1 MIRNVMDV
9 STDGLFLN
17 QRRGLLVVSEGKTEL
32 AEVPLDDIS
41 VLLLSAKGV
50 TITKDAMMA
59 LLERGSPIVL
69 CGKKYSPESII
80 IPLFGNFE
88 FSGRLQIQLGA
99 SLPLRKQLWKQIVQ
113 EKIRNQALIL
123 SLLNLEEEARCL
135 EVIAKEVVS
144 GDSTN
149 REGYAAREYWGC
161 VFGNDFSRDIDS
173 EEGINVM
180 LNYGYAVLR
189 GMTARAVCSAGLHP
203 SLGLHHKNQKN
214 NYCLVDDL
222 MEPFRPLVD
231 YMVKGFL
238 EDHPDGSELTE
249 WKKCVISN
257 LPNTDVETTR
267 GLSPL
272 IKALEYYVFSL
283 YESFYEKENRL
294 CIPAL
299 STKEKTKQTSRSHF

>member
-1 MIRNVMDV
+1 MIRSVMDV

-17 QRRGLLVVSEGKTEL
+17 QRRGFLVVSEGKTEL

-41 VLLLSAKGV
+41 VLMLSAKGV
-50 TITKDAMMA
+50 TVTKDAMMA

-80 IPLFGNFE
+80 IPLFGNYE
-88 FSGRLQIQLGA
+88 FSGRLHVQLGA
-99 SLPLRKQLWKQIVQ
+99 SLPLKKQLWKQIVQ
-113 EKIRNQALIL
+113 EKIRNQSV
-123 SLLNLEEEARCL
+123 SLTLFGLNETARCL
-135 EVIAKEVVS
+135 DVIAKEVVS

-161 VFGNDFSRDIDS
+161 FFGKEFSREIDS
-173 EEGINVM
+173 EEGINVL

-189 GMTARAVCSAGLHP
+189 GMTARAVCSVGLHP

-231 YMVKGFL
+231 VFVKEFL
-238 EDHPDGSELTE
+238 EEHPNVTELSE
-249 WKKCVISN
+249 WKRYVISK
-257 LPNTDVETTR
+257 LPSVDVETDR

-272 IKALEYYVFSL
+272 IKALEYYAFSL
-283 YESFYEKENRL
+283 YESFLEKENRL
-294 CIPAL
+294 CIPTL
-299 STKEKTKQTSRSHF
+299 LIKKKTERISRSRS